1 MSYTINNGETS
12 DGIIFENDR
21 MTVLEGGTVN
31 NTTVNSGGWLYVS
44 SGGTANGTTL
54 NDSGRMYLSRGG
66 TASNTTAG
74 SGGMFYVFGTADST
88 TVNPGGGL
96 YVSSGGTAN
105 STAVNSGGKL
115 TVYSGGTAIDI
126 AAVSGACLVFDV
138 APDTYIAGT
147 DDGSAFAIEGGKVSH
162 YTVNNGGRL
171 TVYSGSTATDIV
183 ENGGFVYFEEG
194 ADVTFAPNTIND
206 LLLKNASAT
215 IHSGT
220 TANRATVNS
229 RSDLNIISGGSANRP
244 TVNSGGRILVGS
256 GGTATE
262 IVENGGYVHV
272 GDGADVTFVPNTI
285 NDLVLEKVL
294 SATVHSGTT
303 ANRTTV
309 NFSGY
314 LHVSSGG
321 TANNTTVNPYG
332 KLYVSSGGTATDTTV
347 NNGGWL
353 YVSND
358 GTATD
363 TTVND
368 GGGLYVSSGGTA
380 NNTTVYLGWL
390 HVCGSANNTTVND
403 GGTLYVSSGGTA
415 NITTVNDGGGLHVSS
430 GGTANITT
438 VNDGGYVVVS
448 SGGTA
453 NITTV
458 NDGST
463 LCVSSGGTALGI
475 VTVSGAYL
483 VFDVAP
489 DTYIEGTYDGSAFE
503 IKDGAVSNFTVN
515 DGCTLC
521 VSSGGTA
528 TEIIENGGFVLV
540 EDGADV
546 TFVTHTINDLLLE
559 RASATI
565 HSGTTAVNTTVATAG
580 RLHVF
585 SGGTADRTTVNSRGT
600 LFVSSGGTAM
610 EIMENGGFVLVEDG
624 ADVTFVTHTINDLL
638 LERASATIHSGT
650 TANNTTISSTRFNV
664 FSGGTANNTTVKSGG
679 SFTVSSGGSADN
691 TTVENGGSMFVSSGG
706 MADRT
711 TVSSGG
717 RLYVS
722 GGMADRTTLSSGGSL
737 FVLSGGMAD
746 NTMVFSGGR
755 LYVSGGG
762 TANITTLSSGGSI
775 TVSSGG
781 TATVTGKTSFDALA
795 LVSMDKW
802 AVLDFDLTQ
811 ADPVLVMS
819 SYTWMVQEH
828 EKDAFVNDISVIR
841 GTPRYT
847 LTVNRDLKLNPG
859 VGDSYGYILLGHGA
873 ESFNGTISVVDE
885 TGDAFGTLAVDKTVV
900 DNKTIKVGYDTYK
913 LHQLGSML
921 VVTVEAPDLT
931 PQAPVG
937 TQEKVSWETTG
948 ANEYVIEYSTDNFE
962 HVIRVETAGNAIDM
976 PDLPAGTYQ
985 WRVKADGNSEWA
997 VGEEIVSAEPEDNAP
1012 KVVQAVEDGSDDL
1025 FFASANGTWGQFY
1038 YALHVGSIG
1047 DWTGTNELV
1056 SAEGKDRIQNLF
1068 FGSDDPNVLCL
1079 TDADNG
1085 DAIFVDDA
1093 YTGLPEEVEANTARL
1108 YKIQEIRAG
1117 AGDDIVDMTS
1127 QRCEYTGDGLTIR
1140 GGDGDDV
1147 IWANKGNNMLFG
1159 DAGNDRI
1166 VGASGNDVIAGGI
1179 GSDSM
1184 HGGGG
1189 NDVFAFCDNWG
1200 ADTVEQLETGT
1211 VTLWFAS
1218 GDESNW
1224 NAETLTYTDGE
1235 NSVKVSGV
1243 TDEQVTLKFGSGE
1256 TPEDADRF
1264 ASLSGMGV
1272 FDAFTS
1278 RRVFEESGTGILA
1291 SL

>member
-321 TANNTTVNPYG
+321 TANNTTV
-332 KLYVSSGGTATDTTV
+332 
-347 NNGGWL
+347 
-353 YVSND
+353 
-358 GTATD
+358 
-363 TTVND
+363 
-368 GGGLYVSSGGTA
+368 
-380 NNTTVYLGWL
+380 YLGWL

-403 GGTLYVSSGGTA
+403 GGTLY
-415 NITTVNDGGGLHVSS
+415 
-430 GGTANITT
+430 
-438 VNDGGYVVVS
+438 VS

-691 TTVENGGSMFVSSGG
+691 TTVEKGGSMFVSSGG

>member
-1 MSYTINNGETS
+1 MPYTINNGETS

-88 TVNPGGGL
+88 TVNPGGWL

-105 STAVNSGGKL
+105 STAVNSGGK
-115 TVYSGGTAIDI
+115 
-126 AAVSGACLVFDV
+126 
-138 APDTYIAGT
+138 
-147 DDGSAFAIEGGKVSH
+147 
-162 YTVNNGGRL
+162 L

-206 LLLKNASAT
+206 LLLENASAT

-256 GGTATE
+256 GGTATD
-262 IVENGGYVHV
+262 IVENGGYVYFEE
-272 GDGADVTFVPNTI
+272 GADVTFVPNTI

-353 YVSND
+353 YVSNG

-380 NNTTVYLGWL
+380 NNTTVYLGGL

-415 NITTVNDGGGLHVSS
+415 TDTTVNDGGGLH
-430 GGTANITT
+430 
-438 VNDGGYVVVS
+438 VS

-515 DGCTLC
+515 DGSTLC
-521 VSSGGTA
+521 VSSGCTA
-528 TEIIENGGFVLV
+528 TEII
-540 EDGADV
+540 
-546 TFVTHTINDLLLE
+546 
-559 RASATI
+559 
-565 HSGTTAVNTTVATAG
+565 
-580 RLHVF
+580 
-585 SGGTADRTTVNSRGT
+585 
-600 LFVSSGGTAM
+600 
-610 EIMENGGFVLVEDG
+610 ENGGFVLVEDG

-691 TTVENGGSMFVSSGG
+691 TTVEKGGSMFVSSGG

-722 GGMADRTTLSSGGSL
+722 GGMADRTTVSSGGNL

-859 VGDSYGYILLGHGA
+859 VGDNYGYILLGHGA

-948 ANEYVIEYSTDNFE
+948 ANEYIIEYSTDNFE

-1256 TPEDADRF
+1256 TPEDVDRF